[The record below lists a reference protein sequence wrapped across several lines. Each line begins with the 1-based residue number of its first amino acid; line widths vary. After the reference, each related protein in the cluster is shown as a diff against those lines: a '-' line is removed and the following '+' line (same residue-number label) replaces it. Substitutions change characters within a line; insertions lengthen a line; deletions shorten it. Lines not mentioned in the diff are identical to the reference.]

1 MAEHAANPGDKV
13 VSLHAHR
20 QVNSVQVLAD
30 LPEPIRRLHER
41 AVTWLE
47 PLLRLVLDRADDAF
61 FERAEAADNNQGQ
74 QEYFD
79 AMREVRLRRKVLSE
93 RFTQELLQGFAGL
106 KSAASEDDPADRLPA
121 MEELSVMDTD
131 TLEEQVA
138 IETMAR
144 KAADQYSEAIQLLSI
159 RMDHLVSAKVG
170 VASNPLGPDFLSQ
183 RFAKAT
189 SGISVS
195 IGARLVLFKLFDQ
208 CFLGQMESC
217 YREANQLLIDAG
229 VMPDLKLQRRNRPV
243 YRPSPSGAEHD
254 HRGLT
259 SGGMNE
265 LESSADHAPE
275 EVLNLLKNWL
285 NSASSGRPSSGGVAG
300 GILPSD
306 QILPLLADVQQAQQL
321 AEQPLAPAQ
330 VGALVRHQVQSRQ
343 QQSLSSVDD
352 NVINLVSML
361 FEFILDDRNLAAPM
375 KAMISRLQIPMIKVA
390 IADKSFLAKSLHPAR
405 QLLNEMA
412 RAAIGWQEPEDVSK
426 DSLYQLI
433 SELVQ
438 RVLGEFDDDVSLF
451 DDLLADLRRYMNKDA
466 HRARIMEQRLV
477 DAEQGKAK
485 AERAQADA
493 ERALARITHD
503 KVLPP
508 ATQALLSEHWSRV
521 LYLTCLSQGT
531 DSEDWRE
538 QQQTAYKLTWSL
550 TAEADIENRERV
562 RKLLPGLNA
571 ALREGLK
578 SVGMNPHAMTEQLKA
593 INAELHA
600 HWRQVKK
607 VDGPAAQAEPVA
619 AVDTQQASEQAPVEA
634 EQVEEAIAQELD
646 ALPEV
651 EPEVSAAPEPAENV
665 LAEND
670 PHWSLVANM
679 TQGSWFEM
687 YDADGQ
693 HYRCRLAAIIR
704 ATGKYIFVNRSG
716 MKVAEE
722 TRESLALALKQRRM
736 QVLDDG
742 MLFDRA
748 LESVIGSLRQTRR

>member
-13 VSLHAHR
+13 VSLNAHR
-20 QVNSVQVLAD
+20 QLSNPQVLAD

-41 AVTWLE
+41 AEGWLE

-61 FERAEAADNNQGQ
+61 FERAEAAGSNQDQ
-74 QEYFD
+74 QIYFD
-79 AMREVRLRRKVLSE
+79 AMREVRLRRKVLSQ
-93 RFTQELLQGFAGL
+93 RFTQELLQGFGGL
-106 KSAASEDDPADRLPA
+106 KTHPKDDFDSDLPGID
-121 MEELSVMDTD
+121 ELSLMDTD

-144 KAADQYSEAIQLLSI
+144 KAADRYSEAIQLLSI
-159 RMDHLVSAKVG
+159 RMDHLSASKVG

-183 RFAKAT
+183 SFAKAT
-189 SGISVS
+189 ADIKLS

-208 CFLGQMESC
+208 CFLGQMETC

-229 VMPDLKLQRRNRPV
+229 IMPDLKLQRRNRPV
-243 YRPSPSGAEHD
+243 YRPVADTG
-254 HRGLT
+254 HRAPGIT

-265 LESSADHAPE
+265 LEESAEQAPE

-285 NSASSGRPSSGGVAG
+285 NSAPSGRPAAGSVAG
-300 GILPSD
+300 GVLASD

-375 KAMISRLQIPMIKVA
+375 KAMLSRLQIPMIKVA

-412 RAAIGWQEPEDVSK
+412 RAAIGWQEPEDINK
-426 DSLYQLI
+426 DNLYQLI

-438 RVLGEFDDDVSLF
+438 RVLGEFEDDVSLF

-485 AERAQADA
+485 AERAQAES
-493 ERALARITHD
+493 ERALARITRD

-508 ATQALLSEHWSRV
+508 ATHTLLSEHWSRV
-521 LYLTCLSQGT
+521 LYLTCLSQGS
-531 DSEDWRE
+531 DSESWRE
-538 QQQTAYKLTWSL
+538 QQQTAYKLAWSL
-550 TAEADIENRERV
+550 TAEADAENRDRV
-562 RKLLPGLNA
+562 RKLLPGLNK
-571 ALREGLK
+571 ALREGLQ
-578 SVGMNPHAMTEQLKA
+578 SVGMNPHAMAEQLKA
-593 INAELHA
+593 INAELHS
-600 HWRQVKK
+600 HWRDVKK
-607 VDGPAAQAEPVA
+607 VAEPEPEIETEAVA
-619 AVDTQQASEQAPVEA
+619 EAPVEV
-634 EQVEEAIAQELD
+634 EQVEAVIAQELE

-651 EPEVSAAPEPAENV
+651 EPEVVQEAESAEDV
-665 LAEND
+665 LPEND

-687 YDADGQ
+687 HDAEGQ